1 MHESAL
7 FRDVFHS
14 PFLARGVSK
23 MGSALLGT
31 CTHCGLVTE
40 RAAASAPLVATAKAC
55 AESSAGPCGESFL
68 EPGAEPSSGPCVEPS
83 SGP

>member
-40 RAAASAPLVATAKAC
+40 RAAASAPCVKHNVKAPPERTK
-55 AESSAGPCGESFL
+55 ADPNHGAFDHFLSQQAGG
-68 EPGAEPSSGPCVEPS
+68 GARK
-83 SGP
+83 